1 MLLCARDQYGRFLAD
16 DGKLRFRRGLVG
28 DQAVDL
34 LPVGKLDDRFLPE
47 FAAVAE
53 HDAFFRA
60 LDHSRLDLRL
70 AVDRGAGAG
79 MAQHAVRADQRNIRA
94 QRPQRSE
101 RPHADAGQARR
112 ADLSAEGVDRIV
124 AVCEQRRDLG
134 RVRHDRQPVPQ
145 GEQARRAKV
154 PVAVHLDHTYSF
166 ELLMQAL
173 RAGFGS
179 VMYDG
184 SREKTSEENIRKSAE
199 IVRIAHGMG
208 VGVECELGSVGG
220 LTDSNGKVDQMVYTE
235 PEEAKS
241 FVDQTGTDFLAVS
254 IGTCHGVY
262 KATPKLD
269 IPRLREIRKTVSV
282 PLVLHGGSGLSD
294 GDFRNTVAG
303 GISKINVFTDVIL
316 AAKRAIAEHPDAGY
330 TDLNLLAEDAMVE
343 ATVRKLELF
352 GGCGKG

>member
-1 MLLCARDQYGRFLAD
+1 
-16 DGKLRFRRGLVG
+16 
-28 DQAVDL
+28 
-34 LPVGKLDDRFLPE
+34 
-47 FAAVAE
+47 
-53 HDAFFRA
+53 
-60 LDHSRLDLRL
+60 
-70 AVDRGAGAG
+70 
-79 MAQHAVRADQRNIRA
+79 
-94 QRPQRSE
+94 
-101 RPHADAGQARR
+101 
-112 ADLSAEGVDRIV
+112 
-124 AVCEQRRDLG
+124 
-134 RVRHDRQPVPQ
+134 
-145 GEQARRAKV
+145 
-154 PVAVHLDHTYSF
+154 
-166 ELLMQAL
+166 
-173 RAGFGS
+173 
-179 VMYDG
+179 MYDG
-184 SREKTSEENIRKSAE
+184 SCEKTSEENIRKSAE

-294 GDFRNTVAG
+294 DDFRNTVAG

-343 ATVRKLELF
+343 VTVRKLELF

>member
-1 MLLCARDQYGRFLAD
+1 
-16 DGKLRFRRGLVG
+16 
-28 DQAVDL
+28 
-34 LPVGKLDDRFLPE
+34 
-47 FAAVAE
+47 
-53 HDAFFRA
+53 
-60 LDHSRLDLRL
+60 
-70 AVDRGAGAG
+70 

-112 ADLSAEGVDRIV
+112 ADLPAEGVDRIV
-124 AVCEQRRDLG
+124 AVCERRRDLG

-154 PVAVHLDHTYSF
+154 PVAVHLDH
-166 ELLMQAL
+166 
-173 RAGFGS
+173 
-179 VMYDG
+179 
-184 SREKTSEENIRKSAE
+184 
-199 IVRIAHGMG
+199 
-208 VGVECELGSVGG
+208 
-220 LTDSNGKVDQMVYTE
+220 
-235 PEEAKS
+235 
-241 FVDQTGTDFLAVS
+241 
-254 IGTCHGVY
+254 
-262 KATPKLD
+262 
-269 IPRLREIRKTVSV
+269 IPCLREIRKTVSV

-294 GDFRNTVAG
+294 DDFRNTVAG

>member
-1 MLLCARDQYGRFLAD
+1 MLYTMKEILTDAQEKGYG
-16 DGKLRFRRGLVG
+16 VG
-28 DQAVDL
+28 YFNAVNM
-34 LPVGKLDDRFLPE
+34 E
-47 FAAVAE
+47 
-53 HDAFFRA
+53 
-60 LDHSRLDLRL
+60 
-70 AVDRGAGAG
+70 
-79 MAQHAVRADQRNIRA
+79 MVRAYIRA
-94 QRPQRSE
+94 AEQCQSPIIIGTAE
-101 RPHADAGQARR
+101 ALMPYADFNW
-112 ADLSAEGVDRIV
+112 IV
-124 AVCEQRRDLG
+124 PIML
-134 RVRHDRQPVPQ
+134 
-145 GEQARRAKV
+145 EQARRAKV
-154 PVAVHLDHTYSF
+154 PVAVHLDHTYNF

-294 GDFRNTVAG
+294 DDFRNTVAG

-352 GGCGKG
+352 GGCGKW

>member
-1 MLLCARDQYGRFLAD
+1 
-16 DGKLRFRRGLVG
+16 
-28 DQAVDL
+28 
-34 LPVGKLDDRFLPE
+34 
-47 FAAVAE
+47 
-53 HDAFFRA
+53 
-60 LDHSRLDLRL
+60 
-70 AVDRGAGAG
+70 
-79 MAQHAVRADQRNIRA
+79 
-94 QRPQRSE
+94 
-101 RPHADAGQARR
+101 
-112 ADLSAEGVDRIV
+112 
-124 AVCEQRRDLG
+124 
-134 RVRHDRQPVPQ
+134 
-145 GEQARRAKV
+145 
-154 PVAVHLDHTYSF
+154 
-166 ELLMQAL
+166 MQAL

-208 VGVECELGSVGG
+208 AGVECELGSVGG

-294 GDFRNTVAG
+294 DDFRNTVAG
-303 GISKINVFTDVIL
+303 G
-316 AAKRAIAEHPDAGY
+316 IAEHPDAGY

>member
-1 MLLCARDQYGRFLAD
+1 
-16 DGKLRFRRGLVG
+16 
-28 DQAVDL
+28 
-34 LPVGKLDDRFLPE
+34 
-47 FAAVAE
+47 
-53 HDAFFRA
+53 
-60 LDHSRLDLRL
+60 
-70 AVDRGAGAG
+70 

-112 ADLSAEGVDRIV
+112 ADLPAEGVDRIV

-154 PVAVHLDHTYSF
+154 PVAVHLDHTYNF

-241 FVDQTGTDFLAVS
+241 FVD
-254 IGTCHGVY
+254 
-262 KATPKLD
+262 
-269 IPRLREIRKTVSV
+269 
-282 PLVLHGGSGLSD
+282 
-294 GDFRNTVAG
+294 
-303 GISKINVFTDVIL
+303 
-316 AAKRAIAEHPDAGY
+316 
-330 TDLNLLAEDAMVE
+330 
-343 ATVRKLELF
+343 
-352 GGCGKG
+352 

>member
-1 MLLCARDQYGRFLAD
+1 MKEILTDAQEKGYG
-16 DGKLRFRRGLVG
+16 VG
-28 DQAVDL
+28 YFNAVNM
-34 LPVGKLDDRFLPE
+34 E
-47 FAAVAE
+47 
-53 HDAFFRA
+53 
-60 LDHSRLDLRL
+60 
-70 AVDRGAGAG
+70 
-79 MAQHAVRADQRNIRA
+79 MVRACIRA
-94 QRPQRSE
+94 AEQCQSPIIISTAE
-101 RPHADAGQARR
+101 ALMPYADFNW
-112 ADLSAEGVDRIV
+112 IV
-124 AVCEQRRDLG
+124 PIML
-134 RVRHDRQPVPQ
+134 
-145 GEQARRAKV
+145 EQARRAKV
-154 PVAVHLDHTYSF
+154 PVAVHLDHTYNF

-269 IPRLREIRKTVSV
+269 IPRLHEIRKTVSV

-294 GDFRNTVAG
+294 DDFRNTVAG

-343 ATVRKLELF
+343 AAVRKLELF

>member
-1 MLLCARDQYGRFLAD
+1 MKLKARKFLSVLLCMIMVLGTVNFPALAEMQPRMLSGTESTVEVMVSVQKDGAFITPPHEITVTDGIAEEYGF
-16 DGKLRFRRGLVG
+16 
-28 DQAVDL
+28 AV
-34 LPVGKLDDRFLPE
+34 PE
-47 FAAVAE
+47 T
-53 HDAFFRA
+53 
-60 LDHSRLDLRL
+60 
-70 AVDRGAGAG
+70 
-79 MAQHAVRADQRNIRA
+79 
-94 QRPQRSE
+94 
-101 RPHADAGQARR
+101 
-112 ADLSAEGVDRIV
+112 
-124 AVCEQRRDLG
+124 
-134 RVRHDRQPVPQ
+134 
-145 GEQARRAKV
+145 
-154 PVAVHLDHTYSF
+154 DHTGEKIDSPTFLDAMVALHKEIYGEAF
-166 ELLMQAL
+166 TAETAGEYLELGSYGYLGKA
-173 RAGFGS
+173 FGADNYVRLS
-179 VMYDG
+179 YA
-184 SREKTSEENIRKSAE
+184 TSEENIRKSAE

-294 GDFRNTVAG
+294 DDFRNTVAG

>member
-1 MLLCARDQYGRFLAD
+1 
-16 DGKLRFRRGLVG
+16 
-28 DQAVDL
+28 
-34 LPVGKLDDRFLPE
+34 
-47 FAAVAE
+47 
-53 HDAFFRA
+53 
-60 LDHSRLDLRL
+60 
-70 AVDRGAGAG
+70 

-124 AVCEQRRDLG
+124 AACEQRRDLG

-220 LTDSNGKVDQMVYTE
+220 LTDSNGKVDQ
-235 PEEAKS
+235 
-241 FVDQTGTDFLAVS
+241 TGTDFLAVS

-294 GDFRNTVAG
+294 DDFRNTVAG

>member
-1 MLLCARDQYGRFLAD
+1 
-16 DGKLRFRRGLVG
+16 
-28 DQAVDL
+28 
-34 LPVGKLDDRFLPE
+34 
-47 FAAVAE
+47 
-53 HDAFFRA
+53 
-60 LDHSRLDLRL
+60 
-70 AVDRGAGAG
+70 
-79 MAQHAVRADQRNIRA
+79 
-94 QRPQRSE
+94 
-101 RPHADAGQARR
+101 
-112 ADLSAEGVDRIV
+112 
-124 AVCEQRRDLG
+124 
-134 RVRHDRQPVPQ
+134 
-145 GEQARRAKV
+145 
-154 PVAVHLDHTYSF
+154 
-166 ELLMQAL
+166 MQAL

-294 GDFRNTVAG
+294 DDFRNTVAG

-316 AAKRAIAEHPDAGY
+316 AAKRHRRASGRRLYRLEPAGGGRHGRG
-330 TDLNLLAEDAMVE
+330 DRAQAGAVRRLRKGVRHE
-343 ATVRKLELF
+343 AV
-352 GGCGKG
+352 

>member
-1 MLLCARDQYGRFLAD
+1 
-16 DGKLRFRRGLVG
+16 
-28 DQAVDL
+28 
-34 LPVGKLDDRFLPE
+34 
-47 FAAVAE
+47 
-53 HDAFFRA
+53 
-60 LDHSRLDLRL
+60 
-70 AVDRGAGAG
+70 
-79 MAQHAVRADQRNIRA
+79 
-94 QRPQRSE
+94 
-101 RPHADAGQARR
+101 
-112 ADLSAEGVDRIV
+112 
-124 AVCEQRRDLG
+124 
-134 RVRHDRQPVPQ
+134 
-145 GEQARRAKV
+145 
-154 PVAVHLDHTYSF
+154 
-166 ELLMQAL
+166 MQAL

-235 PEEAKS
+235 PEEAQC

-262 KATPKLD
+262 QATPKLD

-294 GDFRNTVAG
+294 DDFRNTVAG

-316 AAKRAIAEHPDAGY
+316 AAKRAIDSANLAHMLVGTRTISFDMVVRTMYETGISMNRAFRETSEGGLARLYSRRAG
-330 TDLNLLAEDAMVE
+330 TAP
-343 ATVRKLELF
+343 TRK
-352 GGCGKG
+352 